1 MSNEP
6 QDKPYDPDRAQTR
19 ISPTTTATSQSGCIC
34 PAVSLVLVGANA
46 RKREHEVRGAG
57 GRALR
62 ANQQLN
68 IGSGMRVVDH
78 TAQAFG
84 ATLERRSDRPYA
96 AVTASA

>member
-1 MSNEP
+1 M
-6 QDKPYDPDRAQTR
+6 
-19 ISPTTTATSQSGCIC
+19 
-34 PAVSLVLVGANA
+34 
-46 RKREHEVRGAG
+46 RGAG